1 MGILAALENLLLIDG
16 IQSSTIGIEWGFW
29 ACGYNGT

>member
-1 MGILAALENLLLIDG
+1 MGISAVLENLFLIDG
-16 IQSSTIGIEWGFW
+16 IQPSTIGIEWDFW